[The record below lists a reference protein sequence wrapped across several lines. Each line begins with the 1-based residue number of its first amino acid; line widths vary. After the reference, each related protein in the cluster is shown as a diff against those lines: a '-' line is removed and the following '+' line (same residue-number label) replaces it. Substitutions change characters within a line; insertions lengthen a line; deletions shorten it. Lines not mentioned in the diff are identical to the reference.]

1 MGIVDKWES
10 LIGSYIL
17 KVYPNLENLPTPG
30 GLNEINVEAIA
41 ELKPD
46 VVFFAH
52 QLPEEYIKK
61 LDELG
66 IPAVGISLYVADRE
80 QASTINPELVNPD
93 LAYTEGMK
101 EGLQLIGKIVGS
113 ESKAEEL
120 WETIEESR
128 NLVSERMKDIKEED
142 RIKVYMI
149 NPNMNTYGTGK
160 YVGAAMNRAGAKN
173 VAEEVKGYV
182 TVNMEQVTKW
192 NPDVLFIQ
200 SRYQELLSEIKSDPA
215 WQEINGI
222 KNDRLLIAPEY
233 VKPWGHPCPES
244 MALGELWLAKTLY
257 PDRFSDINLDER
269 VEEFYTKFYG
279 VSYEKTK

>member
-1 MGIVDKWES
+1 MKRKLYFIGFILSLFFLIFTGCNKVNESGNEDNKETITVVDQLGRTVTIPKNVERIVCLHHHTLDIILELQQGDKLVGIVDKWES

-101 EGLQLIGKIVGS
+101 EGLQLIGKILGS
-113 ESKAEEL
+113 ESK
-120 WETIEESR
+120 
-128 NLVSERMKDIKEED
+128 D
-142 RIKVYMI
+142 
-149 NPNMNTYGTGK
+149 
-160 YVGAAMNRAGAKN
+160 
-173 VAEEVKGYV
+173 
-182 TVNMEQVTKW
+182 
-192 NPDVLFIQ
+192 
-200 SRYQELLSEIKSDPA
+200 
-215 WQEINGI
+215 
-222 KNDRLLIAPEY
+222 
-233 VKPWGHPCPES
+233 
-244 MALGELWLAKTLY
+244 
-257 PDRFSDINLDER
+257 
-269 VEEFYTKFYG
+269 
-279 VSYEKTK
+279 